1 MTRAISG
8 GFDMVAELAIDAID
22 EWSREHLPTQI
33 DKAWSIDV
41 ALWRLLDWKLTTQVH
56 VAVTPATLEAGVAG
70 GPPRIVWG
78 VSAEGSQMCTEELE
92 VFGWDLAPADCHPF
106 LPTVTLT
113 ADIVA
118 AGRRLSLEGI
128 AAQVSLPAGSLEA
141 IPGVTAYLAAF
152 DLFPGGATRE
162 EKRTEL
168 YAMVESGLSAAMNVL
183 LPDSIPLLPL
193 PVQSVAL
200 AVVGQELR
208 VMMNIDAVANPV
220 SDPAAITRSV
230 LRRPGAGAQAGGP
243 RDLAGLVVGNDWLLR
258 STIRPALERGLGLP
272 SIGFCAPHP
281 CFWMGAQRLVDHF
294 DMSVNL
300 TQVKAE
306 IDSTGVARISAG
318 LGARHSTGAFG
329 LTGSLTMGLGVSL
342 STDRKLRVIVAEPE
356 VSALDVWIADW
367 VYVLAVFVPGD
378 PLVLLAL
385 GLVDACA
392 GGGAAS
398 VIRGA
403 LTDKVNVEDR
413 ELSVPS
419 IAGLEFHISMA
430 QPDAEP
436 QLANLPIGPFPI
448 PIPVSRAND
457 VVLQV
462 SKET

>member
-8 GFDMVAELAIDAID
+8 GFDMVAELAVDAID
-22 EWSREHLPTQI
+22 GWAREHLPTQI

-41 ALWRLLDWKLTTQVH
+41 ALWRLLDWKLTTQIH

-70 GPPRIVWG
+70 APPSVTWG
-78 VSAEGSQMCTEELE
+78 VSADGSQMCTEELE
-92 VFGWDLAPADCHPF
+92 VFGWDLSPADCHPF

-128 AAQVSLPAGSLEA
+128 AAHVVLPPESLEA
-141 IPGVTAYLAAF
+141 IPGVTAYLATF

-162 EKRTEL
+162 EKRIEL
-168 YAMVESGLSAAMNVL
+168 YAMVESGLASAINVL

-230 LRRPGAGAQAGGP
+230 LRRPPAGATAGP

-258 STIRPALERGLGLP
+258 STVRPALERGLGLP

-294 DMSVNL
+294 DMRVNL

-306 IDSTGVARISAG
+306 IDSAGIARISAG
-318 LGARHSTGAFG
+318 LSARHSTGAFG
-329 LTGSLTMGLGVSL
+329 FTGSATMGLGVSL
-342 STDRKLRVIVAEPE
+342 GADRKLRIDVAEPA
-356 VSALDVWIADW
+356 VSGA
-367 VYVLAVFVPGD
+367 GR
-378 PLVLLAL
+378 
-385 GLVDACA
+385 VD
-392 GGGAAS
+392 
-398 VIRGA
+398 R
-403 LTDKVNVEDR
+403 
-413 ELSVPS
+413 
-419 IAGLEFHISMA
+419 
-430 QPDAEP
+430 
-436 QLANLPIGPFPI
+436 
-448 PIPVSRAND
+448 
-457 VVLQV
+457 
-462 SKET
+462 